1 MRKTPSEMEIAPR
14 YKLLVAC
21 LRSSYYLYFL
31 NCLNSDIY
39 AYGILIGKRYLNGLL
54 SKKGVGR
61 GMDLWVIPL

>member
-39 AYGILIGKRYLNGLL
+39 AYCILETLFEWA
-54 SKKGVGR
+54 SEQKGGWT
-61 GMDLWVIPL
+61 GDDLWVIPL

>member
-1 MRKTPSEMEIAPR
+1 MEVAPR
-14 YKLLVAC
+14 YKLLVHC
-21 LRSSYYLYFL
+21 LHCLCSSYYLYFL

-61 GMDLWVIPL
+61 VMIYG